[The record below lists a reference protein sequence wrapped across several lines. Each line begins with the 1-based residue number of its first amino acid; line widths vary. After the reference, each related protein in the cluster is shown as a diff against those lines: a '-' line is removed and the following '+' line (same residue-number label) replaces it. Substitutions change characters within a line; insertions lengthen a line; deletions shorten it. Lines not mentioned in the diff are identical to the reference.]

1 VSAHLDKDVFYLPTL
16 FRPLQ
21 CWALDL
27 MLDLLLQLGTGS
39 IADICWAGRPSA
51 VHLSA
56 LPLPLAASSESAV
69 GGWGR
74 GTHGGGGGFCRPAM
88 LGG

>member
-27 MLDLLLQLGTGS
+27 MLDLS
-39 IADICWAGRPSA
+39 AAGQAFRGA
-51 VHLSA
+51 FVG
-56 LPLPLAASSESAV
+56 AATAA
-69 GGWGR
+69 GGIV
-74 GTHGGGGGFCRPAM
+74 
-88 LGG
+88 